1 MGRGM
6 GVSVLDRIF
15 RRNRSLVT
23 AGGDGEVSAEAMAP
37 AAPGRTVLWNAT
49 RVGQAEALWGEGFLW
64 PGGADEI
71 RRLTA
76 SFGLTA
82 AHSLLLVGAGTG
94 GPARLLAADL
104 GAWVS
109 GFEADADL
117 VALANARL
125 LRGVTPLSKRAT
137 MALWRQDAPAFTA
150 RGFHHALAIEALGGP
165 DADAA
170 LAAIAGGVKPGGQ
183 VMIVQS
189 VPGGASCAE
198 AGRIG
203 AVLKHAGCDVRV
215 VEDETARH
223 ASQVLQGWKQLV
235 RRLRGSRPTP
245 AEAATLVAEA
255 ERWLRRLHLIREG
268 RLHLLRWAAIA
279 G

>member
-1 MGRGM
+1 M
-6 GVSVLDRIF
+6 GVSLLDRIF
-15 RRNRSLVT
+15 RRSRPPVT
-23 AGGDGEVSAEAMAP
+23 VEDGGAVMAEVMAP
-37 AAPGRTVLWNAT
+37 AAPGRVALWNAS

-76 SFGLTA
+76 PFGLTA

-109 GFEADADL
+109 GFEADSDL
-117 VALANARL
+117 VALANVRL
-125 LRGVTPLSKRAT
+125 QRGVTPLSKRAT
-137 MALWRQDAPAFTA
+137 MALWLPDAPAFTA
-150 RGFHHALAIEALGGP
+150 RGFHHALAIDAFGGP
-165 DADAA
+165 DPEGA
-170 LAAIAGGVKPGGQ
+170 LAAIAGAVKPGGQ

-189 VPGGASCAE
+189 VAGGAGGAE
-198 AGRIG
+198 ARRI
-203 AVLKHAGCDVRV
+203 AVGLKRAGCDVRV

-235 RRLRGSRPTP
+235 RSLRGSRLTP
-245 AEAATLVAEA
+245 VEAAALVAEA
-255 ERWLRRLHLIREG
+255 ERWLLRLHRIREG
-268 RLHLLRWAAIA
+268 RLHLLRWGAIA